1 MLDSEAER
9 VYLYSMNLNERFMTA
24 GVLMLLVLAFTVE
37 AVFGPWWQKVL
48 WFGATWF
55 VVSLIFSMWLG
66 DIINEQ
72 KGRK

>member
-1 MLDSEAER
+1 
-9 VYLYSMNLNERFMTA
+9 
-24 GVLMLLVLAFTVE
+24 MLLVLAFTVE